1 MNKTQRKLRAG
12 VALHALAL
20 VGASAAML
28 SATAPAH
35 AQDYTSGAIQGT
47 VTDETGAP
55 VSGATVTV
63 TSTAQGVVRTATTA
77 GSGNFTV
84 TGLPVGK
91 YDVAIT
97 SPKNPSWRAE
107 GVSINP
113 SQTAQLNVQLSS
125 AGGEEIVVTGSSVV
139 PAFAG
144 TTTGLNVDIADFVK
158 TRPIG
163 RDLTSVILLAPGTTG
178 GDSAF
183 GNLASINGSSVG
195 ENAYY
200 VNGLNITN
208 FDNYL
213 GSAPVPFEFYR
224 AVEVKTGGIPAEY
237 GRATGG
243 IVNAV
248 SKSGTNEFTAAMH
261 MNWSPNSLRDHAPNL
276 QSCSLTAAGPT
287 TLATRNC
294 VNSTNR
300 GRDTADSY
308 SVILEAGGPIIKDK
322 LFVYGLGEFRRTRS
336 TTTSPLN
343 NQATSNLNDDPFW
356 GAKIDAYPISTQH
369 LEFTIFDTRSTTQTQ
384 VQDYNDKSGVI
395 GATTANSGSPRGGVS
410 WVGKYTGQMT
420 DWLTVSA
427 AYGIMRDRFLTTGGS
442 TLPYVVNSTGGSVN
456 GVVNGARL
464 TPQTSTSITFP
475 YDTQRKFFRAD
486 ADLFFSI
493 LGDHHVRF
501 GYDQENNVLNRST
514 ITTGGAY
521 ELSNGLITQ
530 AAFNGGQGN
539 GGVSYSL
546 QPGNIAQVNYYSAG
560 GSFKAKNVAYY
571 AQDEWKLSD
580 KLTVNLGVRRDDFGV
595 KKPDGTKLVQLDKNY
610 APRLGFTYDL
620 WGNKKGSFYGSYGW
634 YFLPVAS
641 NTSYRQASGE
651 LFFNEWYNYNGVS
664 AAGIPNLTSLV
675 TNDVGHSAA
684 CPIRITPLSTGQNC
698 AVTGNGQAPDTT
710 AAIAANLKATKESE
724 FIIGYDQKVGNWT
737 LGINFTH
744 RNLDR
749 SAEDVAIDAAV
760 LNYCQQAGLTGCAST
775 WTGFHQYT
783 IVNPG
788 SDVTVN
794 LLGQDGRQVKFTAA
808 QLGYPKAKR
817 TYDAVTLTARKEW
830 NGRYTASLAYTWSK
844 SKGNSEGFVQSDF
857 GQADAGITQDFD
869 QPGFI
874 TGAYGYLPNDRR
886 HLIKFNGA
894 VALNDDFTLGTNVQ
908 VYSQRPLSCF
918 GYSPRSRAGSSLSY
932 TDFANGYGAAS
943 HYCNN
948 GQVLGTVL
956 SGSGSTAVLQN
967 LYGSALSPRGTAQK
981 SDWYSQIDLSAR
993 YNVHFGDRVVT
1004 LRADV
1009 FNLLNSSNVMK
1020 RNEVGDQSRTSVTGN
1035 TAIRGVTANQNYGQ
1049 PTVYQSARSV
1059 RLGFDI
1065 SF

>member
-20 VGASAAML
+20 VGASATVLA
-28 SATAPAH
+28 AAAPAH
-35 AQDYTSGAIQGT
+35 AQDYTSGAVQGT
-47 VTDETGAP
+47 VTDDSGAP

-63 TSTAQGVVRTATTA
+63 TSTERGVVRSATTA
-77 GSGNFTV
+77 GSGNFTIN
-84 TGLPVGK
+84 GLPVGS
-91 YDVAIT
+91 YDVVVT

-107 GVSINP
+107 GVRLVA
-113 SQTAQLNVQLSS
+113 SQTAQINVQLSS

-144 TTTGLNVDIADFVK
+144 TTTGLNVDLADFVK

-224 AVEVKTGGIPAEY
+224 SVEVKTGGIPAEY

-261 MNWSPNSLRDHAPNL
+261 TNWSPNSLRDHAPNL
-276 QSCSLTAAGPT
+276 QSCSLTGAGPT

-308 SVILEAGGPIIKDK
+308 SVILEAGGPIIRDK

-343 NQATSNLNDDPFW
+343 NQATTNLNDDPFW
-356 GAKIDAYPISTQH
+356 GAKIDAFPISTQH

-442 TLPYVVNSTGGSVN
+442 SLPYVVNSTGGVVN
-456 GVVNGARL
+456 GVANGARL
-464 TPQTSTSITFP
+464 TSQTATSITFP

-486 ADLFFSI
+486 ADLFFNI

-546 QPGNIAQVNYYSAG
+546 QPGNIAQVTYYSAG

-571 AQDEWKLSD
+571 AQDEWKLTD

-620 WGNKKGSFYGSYGW
+620 WGDKKSRIYGSYGW
-634 YFLPVAS
+634 YYLPVAS

-710 AAIAANLKATKESE
+710 AAIAANLKATRESE
-724 FIIGYDQKVGNWT
+724 FLVGYDQKVGNWT

-760 LNYCQQAGLTGCAST
+760 LNYCQQAGLSGCAST

-817 TYDAVTLTARKEW
+817 TYDAVTLTARKDW
-830 NGRYTASLAYTWSK
+830 NGRYSLNLAYTWSK

-886 HLIKFNGA
+886 HLIKLNGA

-918 GYSPRSRAGSSLSY
+918 GYSPRSRAGSSLTY

-1009 FNLLNSSNVMK
+1009 FNLLNSSAVIK

-1065 SF
+1065 TF